1 MSIRPAR
8 WQPERD
14 FPAIAEAFNLVVE
27 ETADGERL
35 AAEHAAPMP
44 GRIESRAVV
53 GGPARAEGRMSVGH
67 SISGESPALGAW
79 PAR

>member
-35 AAEHAAPMP
+35 AAEHAAQAC
-44 GRIESRAVV
+44 E
-53 GGPARAEGRMSVGH
+53 AREARRRRNAAQGQFLSLEG
-67 SISGESPALGAW
+67 EA
-79 PAR
+79 